1 MSTASAPELT
11 VAEELRHAA
20 TIIRERADAATPG
33 PWKHMCLGSE
43 GCTTIRDSGTIRERG
58 RGRVAM
64 HGWKDWKAD
73 HADADF
79 VAMMSPPVALLLADL
94 LEDEARLEFGAVPD
108 TPLLL
113 ARAILGEAERAV
125 RAQLTKESTNGS

>member
-1 MSTASAPELT
+1 MSETITTDTPAAQ
-11 VAEELRHAA
+11 LRAA
-20 TIIRERADAATPG
+20 AKLMRERAGKATPG

-64 HGWKDWKAD
+64 HGWKDWQAD
-73 HADADF
+73 HADAEF

-94 LEDEARLEFGAVPD
+94 LEDEARLEFGAMPD

-113 ARAILGEAERAV
+113 ARAILGVPEEAERAI
-125 RAQLTKESTNGS
+125 RAQLGESQ

>member
-1 MSTASAPELT
+1 MTTTTETPAAQLRTAAKLM
-11 VAEELRHAA
+11 
-20 TIIRERADAATPG
+20 RERAEKATPG

-94 LEDEARLEFGAVPD
+94 LEDEARLEFGTVPD

-113 ARAILGEAERAV
+113 ARAILDGA
-125 RAQLTKESTNGS
+125 K